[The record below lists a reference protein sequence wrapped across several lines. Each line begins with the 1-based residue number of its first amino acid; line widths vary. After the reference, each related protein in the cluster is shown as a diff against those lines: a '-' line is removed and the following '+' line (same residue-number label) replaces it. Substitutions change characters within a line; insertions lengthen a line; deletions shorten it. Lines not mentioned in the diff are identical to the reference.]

1 MILTKNFSKKEFES
15 KDGAE
20 MPSEV
25 LENIKELATNLQVL
39 RDELNAPITIN
50 SGYRSPK
57 HNFNTG
63 GVSQS
68 QHLTGKASDIV
79 ADGYTPQEVAV
90 VIEELIKSGKMKQGG
105 LKAYQSF
112 VHYDIRGIRARW

>member
-20 MPSEV
+20 MPDEV
-25 LENIKELATNLQVL
+25 FENIKELATNLQVL
-39 RDELNAPITIN
+39 RDELKAPISIN

-57 HNFNTG
+57 HNFNIG
-63 GVSQS
+63 GVSRS

-79 ADGYTPQEVAV
+79 VDGYTPQEVAI
-90 VIEELIKSGKMKQGG
+90 VIEELIKAGKMKQGG

-112 VHYDIRGIRARW
+112 VHYDIRATKSRW

>member
-1 MILTKNFSKKEFES
+1 MILTKNFRKKEFES

-20 MPSEV
+20 MPSDV

-39 RDELNAPITIN
+39 RDELKAPITIN

-57 HNFNTG
+57 HNFNVG
-63 GVSQS
+63 GASRS
-68 QHLTGKASDIV
+68 QHLLGNASDIV
-79 ADGYTPQEVAV
+79 VDGYTPKEVAI
-90 VIEELIKSGKMKQGG
+90 VIEELIKEGKMKQGG

-112 VHYDIRGIRARW
+112 VHYDIRGVKSRW